1 MKQTTLSGILCAA
14 FLLGACASNQQT
26 TACPAITAPE
36 EGVRVLV
43 LSDETN
49 QPIEVRLN
57 GVKASCSKL
66 KSDMVLMEINLGLK
80 VKRNLNANDGNG
92 SVGIPVLTAIVAE
105 NGKVI
110 RNDRQIYVA
119 GYKEGEAVKYPVA
132 EFDQK
137 VPAGARLVISLAPS
151 Q

>member
-1 MKQTTLSGILCAA
+1 
-14 FLLGACASNQQT
+14 
-26 TACPAITAPE
+26 
-36 EGVRVLV
+36 
-43 LSDETN
+43 
-49 QPIEVRLN
+49 
-57 GVKASCSKL
+57 
-66 KSDMVLMEINLGLK
+66 

-105 NGKVI
+105 NGEVI